1 MRSES
6 RIAEIQ
12 ALIESIW
19 RANPDLR
26 YMQLIYL
33 LQLSYT
39 QQHDRNGIV
48 ETEDSDGFPKVGFDL
63 FNVEDA
69 KLIRF
74 LQLVAKNGM

>member
-1 MRSES
+1 
-6 RIAEIQ
+6 
-12 ALIESIW
+12 
-19 RANPDLR
+19 
-26 YMQLIYL
+26 MQLIYL

-48 ETEDSDGFPKVGFDL
+48 ETEDTDGFPKVGFDL

-74 LQLVAKNGM
+74 LQLVAKSGM

>member
-19 RANPDLR
+19 RASPDLR

-33 LQLSYT
+33 LQRSYT
-39 QQHDRNGIV
+39 QQHGKNGIV
-48 ETEDSDGFPKVGFDL
+48 EAEDSDGFPKVGFDL
-63 FNVEDA
+63 FNVEDEN
-69 KLIRF
+69 LIRF
-74 LQLVAKNGM
+74 LKQVAKSGM